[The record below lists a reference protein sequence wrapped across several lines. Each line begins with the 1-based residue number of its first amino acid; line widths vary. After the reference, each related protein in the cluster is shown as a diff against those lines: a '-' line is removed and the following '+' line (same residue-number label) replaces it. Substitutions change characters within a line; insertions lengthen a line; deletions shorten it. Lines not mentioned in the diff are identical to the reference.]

1 MLKELIMKLFP
12 KKETKYILAK
22 RKSDDKYFRFKVQ
35 SRNQIYLDWFGYPFP
50 LEMQKDG
57 TFICKKKG
65 IRGYNRPYP
74 GWEWIEDDGRKAKR
88 ATF

>member
-35 SRNQIYLDWFGYPFP
+35 SKNQIYLDWFGYPFP
-50 LEMQKDG
+50 LEMQKE
-57 TFICKKKG
+57 
-65 IRGYNRPYP
+65 RN
-74 GWEWIEDDGRKAKR
+74 
-88 ATF
+88 

>member
-12 KKETKYILAK
+12 KTETKYVPAK
-22 RKSDDKYFRFKVQ
+22 RKTDDKYFRFKVQ
-35 SRNQIYLDWFGYPFP
+35 SKNQIYSDRFGYPFP
-50 LEMQKDG
+50 PEMQKDG

-74 GWEWIEDDGRKAKR
+74 RREWIEDDGRKAKR